1 MIFASSLTTPDVG
14 TIVWT
19 TIIFGLLFILLRAF
33 AWKPILHA
41 IKAREE
47 SIKSSLQAAEDAR
60 KEMEHLKADNDALM
74 QEARQEYDELLKEAR
89 DSRNKMIEEAKQQA
103 GEEADKLIQKART
116 TIERERVM
124 AVNDIRNQIASLS
137 VKIAGKIM
145 EEELKTGKE
154 QNRFIEKLLDDLD
167 LKDN

>member
-1 MIFASSLTTPDVG
+1 MILAISITTPDVG

-19 TIIFGLLFILLRAF
+19 TIIFTLLLILLRAF
-33 AWKPILHA
+33 AWKPILQA

-47 SIKSSLQAAEDAR
+47 NIRGSLEAAANAR
-60 KEMEHLKADNDALM
+60 KEMERLKVSNEAMM
-74 QEARQEYDELLKEAR
+74 QEAREEYDELLKEAR

-103 GEEADKLIQKART
+103 GKEADKMIQKART

-137 VKIAGKIM
+137 VEIAGKILD
-145 EEELKTGKE
+145 EKLKTGKE
-154 QNRFIEKLLDDLD
+154 QNKFMEKLLDDLD